1 MKLVTFVSNDESSV
15 FKLSGPRV
23 GALVGEDVVDLFPSL
38 DITMRQFLEG
48 GSVMMAAAKAAVSE
62 AKVKLPLSAVKL
74 LAPILAPEKIVCIG
88 LNYADH
94 AEECGAAI
102 PERPVVFSKY
112 PTAICGPGDSVVLP
126 KCSTEVDY
134 EVELVVVIGE
144 KCKGV
149 SEADA
154 MKYVA
159 GYTVGND
166 VSARDWQMGKATSE
180 WPAGGG
186 GQWMSGKTFDTF
198 APIGPAIVTADEVPD
213 PHALFCK
220 CTVNGE
226 VLQDSTT
233 AQLIFKIPT
242 IVSFLSGLFT
252 LSPGDIIFTGTPP
265 GVGMGRKPQKWMK
278 AGDVMTV
285 EIEGLG
291 SLTNTCVEEQ

>member
-1 MKLVTFVSNDESSV
+1 MPL
-15 FKLSGPRV
+15 
-23 GALVGEDVVDLFPSL
+23 ALHTPVIDLFPSL
-38 DITMRQFLEG
+38 DITMKQFLEG
-48 GSVMMAAAKAAVSE
+48 GTVMMAAAQAAVSE
-62 AKVKLPLSAVKL
+62 ARVKVPLATVKL
-74 LAPILAPEKIVCIG
+74 LAPILSPGKIVCIG

-94 AEECGAAI
+94 AAECGAEI
-102 PERPVVFSKY
+102 PKRPVVFSKY
-112 PTAICGPGDSVVLP
+112 ATAICGENDQVVLP

-144 KCKGV
+144 KCKSV

-166 VSARDWQMGKATSE
+166 VSARDWQLGKETSE

-186 GQWMSGKTFDTF
+186 GQWMAGKTFDTF
-198 APIGPAIVTADEVPD
+198 APIGPAIVTTEEVPD
-213 PHALFCK
+213 PHSLYCK

-233 AQLIFKIPT
+233 AQLIFKIPQ
-242 IVSFLSGLFT
+242 IISFLSGLFT

-278 AGDVMTV
+278 PGDVMTC
-285 EIEGLG
+285 EIEHLG
-291 SLTNTCVEEQ
+291 ALTNTCVAEQ